1 MCICKKDKNWV
12 KSRRQI
18 GTIKK
23 KPFYGNKVCKI
34 QPKYFLVT
42 LKNCHR
48 KNSQNQRKRPV
59 LNLQKHYRIYCWI
72 QSGISLRKP
81 TIIFLPK
88 KAKGVGRRHFV
99 RCKVWELLYSIC
111 NLYIRKSGSCSSGL
125 FCSGTWKP
133 TKKRSFVIRSIRST
147 KLLQQCCQMCPQRDD
162 DIYQKRENRTNSEFF
177 GIDYIINILKHHF
190 RRPLKVTSDNT
201 GMSAVCLP
209 ITRSRVPTEAFWPFR
224 LKAVH
229 L

>member
-1 MCICKKDKNWV
+1 MGQRVFWKEKWWITHQLLKIKLGFWIQFTFLQFRSHEYKKRRVRKMCICKKDKNWV

-162 DIYQKRENRTNSEFF
+162 DIYQKRENRTNSE
-177 GIDYIINILKHHF
+177 
-190 RRPLKVTSDNT
+190 S
-201 GMSAVCLP
+201 
-209 ITRSRVPTEAFWPFR
+209 FWYW
-224 LKAVH
+224 LH
-229 L
+229 Y